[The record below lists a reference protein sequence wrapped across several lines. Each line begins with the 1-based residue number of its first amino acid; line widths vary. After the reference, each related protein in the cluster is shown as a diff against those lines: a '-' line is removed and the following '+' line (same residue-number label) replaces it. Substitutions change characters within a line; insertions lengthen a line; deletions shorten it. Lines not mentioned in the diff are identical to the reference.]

1 MIGDKRII
9 EEGRMLNDKHIN
21 LAQRMIKQ
29 KFPSIN
35 GLHLTLLQDKPHTE
49 RTEIHINENHWVCA
63 ASMKGKQVQVF
74 VQTGMTRNHYIAKA
88 DKSSIKFLQ
97 VQKQIGGC
105 DCGLFAIANAFT
117 VAFNC
122 NPTDTKYR
130 YDQSQMC
137 QHLLHCISNN
147 VVEPFP

>member
-1 MIGDKRII
+1 
-9 EEGRMLNDKHIN
+9 MLNDKHIN
-21 LAQRMIKQ
+21 LAQRMVKQ

-35 GLHLTLLQDKPHTE
+35 GLRLTLLQDKPHTE
-49 RTEIHINENHWVCA
+49 RTEKSIQIIHINENHWVCA

-74 VQTGMTRNHYIAKA
+74 DSSYTNWNDREITTLQKQFRCN
-88 DKSSIKFLQ
+88 KSSIKFLQ

-130 YDQSQMC
+130 YDQSQMR